1 MKYKHSDLSIPKDTP
16 FANCRLN
23 RKPNAVVLTQIVKNY
38 ADGFVLSVNGAWG
51 TGKSTFVKMWVA
63 YLEQQGIRSIYF
75 NAWENDFISDPMV
88 ALLGELQQLKTTETV
103 KTLNS
108 ILDIGSKIAVKA
120 IPALTKGIVKHY
132 CGEAVAEAA
141 KDVLE
146 VGAEIFKTE
155 VIEYENK
162 RNKLITFK
170 KELSDFIEEAVPN
183 KPLVFIVDELDRCRP
198 DYAVEILERIKHF
211 FSIKGIVF
219 VLSIDKAQLC
229 NAIRGHYGSDL
240 IDAEEYLRRFID
252 VEYLLPE
259 PDVES
264 YCKYLYEYFGF
275 QLFLEDIRRQSPY
288 SELRDDPDRFLKC
301 AKEIARAKNLSL
313 RQIEKLFVHAR
324 LVLSSCT
331 CNHYIFPQSM
341 LMLVYIRS
349 VDPQFYFQITRKQ
362 LSAQDIADRI
372 PQIFP
377 TEMFQEPTR
386 YAQKAALWGL
396 AEMFYCYAQSFERTG
411 RPLEIISDEQT
422 LAFDIDYVDNT
433 RLAEAISYYHKR
445 YRGAYWS
452 HIVNA
457 IDLLNPIVEAE

>member
-1 MKYKHSDLSIPKDTP
+1 M
-16 FANCRLN
+16 
-23 RKPNAVVLTQIVKNY
+23 
-38 ADGFVLSVNGAWG
+38 
-51 TGKSTFVKMWVA
+51 
-63 YLEQQGIRSIYF
+63 
-75 NAWENDFISDPMV
+75 
-88 ALLGELQQLKTTETV
+88 
-103 KTLNS
+103 
-108 ILDIGSKIAVKA
+108 
-120 IPALTKGIVKHY
+120 
-132 CGEAVAEAA
+132 
-141 KDVLE
+141 
-146 VGAEIFKTE
+146 
-155 VIEYENK
+155 
-162 RNKLITFK
+162 
-170 KELSDFIEEAVPN
+170 
-183 KPLVFIVDELDRCRP
+183 
-198 DYAVEILERIKHF
+198 
-211 FSIKGIVF
+211 
-219 VLSIDKAQLC
+219 SIDKAQLC

-372 PQIFP
+372 PKIFP

-386 YAQKAALWGL
+386 
-396 AEMFYCYAQSFERTG
+396 YAQSFERTG

>member
-1 MKYKHSDLSIPKDTP
+1 MKYRHSDLSIPKDNP

-23 RKPNAVVLTQIVKNY
+23 RKPNAAVLTQIVKNY
-38 ADGFVLSVNGAWG
+38 ADGFVMSVNGAWG
-51 TGKSTFVKMWVA
+51 TGKSTFVKMWA
-63 YLEQQGIRSIYF
+63 AHLEQQNIKSIYF

-88 ALLGELQQLKTTETV
+88 ALLGELQQLKTTETA

-108 ILDIGSKIAVKA
+108 ILDIGSKIAAKA

-132 CGEAVAEAA
+132 CEAVAEAA
-141 KDVLE
+141 KGVLE
-146 VGAEIFKTE
+146 AGAEIFKTE
-155 VIEYENK
+155 VLEYENK
-162 RNKLITFK
+162 RNKLVTFK

-259 PDVES
+259 PDIES

-275 QLFLEDIRRQSPY
+275 QLFLEDIRRQRPY
-288 SELRDDPDRFLKC
+288 SELRDDPDCFLKC

-324 LVLSSCT
+324 LVLSSCA

-362 LSAQDIADRI
+362 LSVQEIADRI

-386 YAQKAALWGL
+386 YTQKAALWGL

-411 RPLEIISDEQT
+411 RSLEIISEEQT
-422 LAFDIDYVDNT
+422 LTFDIDYADNA

-452 HIVNA
+452 HIVDA
-457 IDLLNPIVEAE
+457 IDLLNPIIETE